1 MFAVALLSA
10 LSDDRRRHR
19 DHYVIVDTDH
29 EEIGNTRS
37 FAWHV
42 LLSVLF
48 YQSLDLNLIFKVNL
62 PHKLLAYSY
71 NRYATMSLNQLFY
84 VSFSSWLLLPF
95 RLPVHTLGPLSFFC
109 SSVFVFIISCISY
122 FTLFAALSWLFV
134 RF

>member
-37 FAWHV
+37 FTWHV

-62 PHKLLAYSY
+62 PHKLLAYSN
-71 NRYATMSLNQLFY
+71 NRYAI
-84 VSFSSWLLLPF
+84 
-95 RLPVHTLGPLSFFC
+95 R
-109 SSVFVFIISCISY
+109 
-122 FTLFAALSWLFV
+122 
-134 RF
+134 